1 MSAAASGADHA
12 HVVASLAERLGVHVE
27 PAVLALRAGDQVAS
41 LHPQAGCGYLV
52 VVISDDLAS
61 TAFPLIE
68 GEGTSINGRWWLT
81 GGQTD
86 GTNAGLVAEGGTIHA
101 YAKYRDAWLAVVEP
115 THRTEA
121 VLLRHVDEPQAS
133 TGRIAATMPPMPRG

>member
-1 MSAAASGADHA
+1 
-12 HVVASLAERLGVHVE
+12 
-27 PAVLALRAGDQVAS
+27 VAS
-41 LHPQAGCGYLV
+41 LHPQAGGGYLV

-61 TAFPLIE
+61 TAFPLVD

-86 GTNAGLVAEGGTIHA
+86 STSAGLVAEGGTIHT
-101 YAKYRDAWLAVVEP
+101 YAKHRDVWLAVVEP
-115 THRTEA
+115 AHRSEP
-121 VLLRHVDEPQAS
+121 VLLRHIDEPQAS